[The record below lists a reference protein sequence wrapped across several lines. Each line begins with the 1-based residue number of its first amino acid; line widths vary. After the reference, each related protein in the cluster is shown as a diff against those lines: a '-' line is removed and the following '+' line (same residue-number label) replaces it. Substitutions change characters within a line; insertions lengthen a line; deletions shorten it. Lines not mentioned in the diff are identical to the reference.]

1 MERVIPLE
9 DVEGSEEVVVDG
21 DKDEGGAVVRV
32 SCEEEVKEVRSEVGV
47 AEERVSLWEVTEKM
61 EEEEATV
68 RLVERSFSEVVALY
82 EGSIWKT
89 FNRENDS

>member
-47 AEERVSLWEVTEKM
+47 AEERVSL
-61 EEEEATV
+61 
-68 RLVERSFSEVVALY
+68 
-82 EGSIWKT
+82 
-89 FNRENDS
+89 